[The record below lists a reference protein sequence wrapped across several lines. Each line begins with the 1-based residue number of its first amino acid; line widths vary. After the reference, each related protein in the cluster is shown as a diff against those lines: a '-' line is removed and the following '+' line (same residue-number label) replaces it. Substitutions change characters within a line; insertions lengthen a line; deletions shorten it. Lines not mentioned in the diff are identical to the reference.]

1 MSRSES
7 TRPSRTRAN
16 AWLVLVLPVAIAL
29 AACEG
34 SEGPMGPEGP
44 PGESGPGT
52 RLVLSGVFGDNG
64 VASQIL
70 PPEAGTLADPPAA
83 SCWISP
89 DSQFWFTNGC
99 LLVF

>member
-1 MSRSES
+1 
-7 TRPSRTRAN
+7 
-16 AWLVLVLPVAIAL
+16 
-29 AACEG
+29 
-34 SEGPMGPEGP
+34 MGPEGP

-99 LLVF
+99 LLVFDVSGSLVIGTVLREGVDPAGWVYRIVVVY